1 MEVLGYL
8 LTGTAAAAAVK
19 LLDNLLQW
27 HLNRKAKKEDKLE
40 EKEEASEQNNE
51 ERIKSIEGKIIAI
64 MDGQMYILLD
74 RIRYLGCAYIKDGCV
89 SFDDRRLL
97 NQMHSVYHNGLG
109 GNGDLDTLMED
120 VNDLPLKH

>member
-1 MEVLGYL
+1 MEILGYL

-19 LLDNLLQW
+19 LIDNLLQW

-40 EKEEASEQNNE
+40 EKEEASGQRNE
-51 ERIKSIEGKIIAI
+51 ARIRSIEDKVIAI

-74 RIRYLGCAYIKDGCV
+74 RIRYLGCAYIKDECI

-97 NQMHSVYHNGLG
+97 NQMHDVYHNGLG

-120 VNDLPLKH
+120 VNDLPLK